1 MLSQAIA
8 KHLKAS
14 PEWQAL
20 AAHIEVELHS
30 LTLTAGID
38 FTDKEA
44 AAIEGRARQLA
55 EEKLKKI
62 LEPFYMQVQDPV
74 DVGKVVSARAG
85 L

>member
-8 KHLKAS
+8 KHLKTS

-20 AAHIEVELHS
+20 AAYIEDELHS
-30 LTLTAGID
+30 LSLTAGID

-62 LEPFYMQVQDPV
+62 LEPFYTQTQDPV
-74 DVGKVVSARAG
+74 DIGKVTSARAG